1 MYMGDD
7 FDQPTEVLLGS
18 VRVSHKGFLVPLTKR
33 GTPMDPAYISGGRY
47 LAIDFDPL
55 TPAEEKK
62 KMKEEKALEH
72 EARMEEQAKLKA
84 KKKKEKALKH
94 AELLDEHQRAK
105 NVKENEDCEPCPYL
119 YPDYDTD

>member
-7 FDQPTEVLLGS
+7 FDQPTEVLRGR

-33 GTPMDPAYISGGRY
+33 GTPMDPAYIKGGRY
-47 LAIDFDPL
+47 LAVDFDPL
-55 TPAEEKK
+55 TPAEEKSMK
-62 KMKEEKALEH
+62 KEEKVLKH
-72 EARMEEQAKLKA
+72 EALMREQALLKA

-105 NVKENEDCEPCPYL
+105 NSKNNEDCEPCPYL
-119 YPDYDTD
+119 YPDNDTD